1 MARRMI
7 RIQAIVLSNRGFL
20 RSRAGD
26 RVGACALYA
35 ESLPIYESIGDRAS
49 AARMLNNL
57 AAHEFVI
64 GRYAAAETFLMRA
77 LALVREVGDPLLIA
91 GVLSDLGDIA
101 ILQSDA
107 SLARD
112 RYAEALVS
120 AHAFDIVT
128 TFDRALAGFAALAA
142 GSGKAPVAA
151 RLLGASQRGRTL
163 ATDPAA
169 DAIVRDLAAGLARE
183 VIGEEAFAAE
193 LAAGTTLSRHEA
205 ALLAQT
211 I

>member
-1 MARRMI
+1 
-7 RIQAIVLSNRGFL
+7 
-20 RSRAGD
+20 
-26 RVGACALYA
+26 
-35 ESLPIYESIGDRAS
+35 
-49 AARMLNNL
+49 MLNNL
-57 AAHEFVI
+57 AAHEFVV

-77 LALVREVGDPLLIA
+77 LALVREIGDPMLIA

-107 SLARD
+107 TLARE
-112 RYAEALVS
+112 RYGEALAS
-120 AHAFDIVT
+120 AVAFDIVT

-142 GSGKAPVAA
+142 GAGKAPVAA

-193 LAAGTTLSRHEA
+193 LAAGTTLGRHEA

-211 I
+211 V